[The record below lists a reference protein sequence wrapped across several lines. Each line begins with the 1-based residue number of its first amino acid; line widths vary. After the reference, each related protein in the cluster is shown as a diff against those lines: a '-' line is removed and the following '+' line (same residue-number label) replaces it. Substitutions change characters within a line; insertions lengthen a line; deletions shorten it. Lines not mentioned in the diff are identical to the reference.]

1 MRKCFFIFL
10 FAFIS
15 LQMSAQVKFGYLSY
29 DSLLYSMPEYI
40 KAQQDL
46 AALKKTYDAEMKRS
60 EDNFNQQFMEFID
73 GQNSFPENI
82 LLKRQKELQQLM
94 EESLKF
100 KEEAQRL
107 LSKAEEELMAPI
119 RKKLNDA
126 INKVGLECGYAF
138 VMNTDSNAYP
148 FISADM
154 GVGIADKVKAVLE
167 GKPTPITE

>member
-82 LLKRQKELQQLM
+82 LLKRNF
-94 EESLKF
+94 S
-100 KEEAQRL
+100 
-107 LSKAEEELMAPI
+107 SSW
-119 RKKLNDA
+119 KK
-126 INKVGLECGYAF
+126 V
-138 VMNTDSNAYP
+138 
-148 FISADM
+148 
-154 GVGIADKVKAVLE
+154 
-167 GKPTPITE
+167 

>member
-1 MRKCFFIFL
+1 MRKCFFLFV
-10 FAFIS
+10 FAFMS

-29 DSLLYSMPEYI
+29 DSLLYSMPEYV
-40 KAQQDL
+40 KAQQSL
-46 AALKKTYDAEMKRS
+46 AELKKTYDAEMKRS
-60 EDNFNQQFMEFID
+60 EDNFNQQFTEFID

-100 KEEAQRL
+100 KEEAQGL
-107 LSKAEEELMAPI
+107 LSKAEDELMAPV

-126 INKVGLECGYAF
+126 IHKVGLECGYAF

-154 GVGIADKVKAVLE
+154 GVAIADKVKAVLE

>member
-73 GQNSFPENI
+73 GQNSFPE
-82 LLKRQKELQQLM
+82 KELQQLM